1 MAAAVEPIVGCN
13 AGMQLL
19 LLLLLARRWLKSLLL
34 IAAAP
39 AQW

>member
-13 AGMQLL
+13 AGMQ

>member
-1 MAAAVEPIVGCN
+1 MLRSIGKQSGCN
-13 AGMQLL
+13 AGMQ

>member
-1 MAAAVEPIVGCN
+1 MAAAVEPIIVGCN
-13 AGMQLL
+13 AGMQ

>member
-13 AGMQLL
+13 AGMQ
-19 LLLLLARRWLKSLLL
+19 LLLLARRWLKSLLL